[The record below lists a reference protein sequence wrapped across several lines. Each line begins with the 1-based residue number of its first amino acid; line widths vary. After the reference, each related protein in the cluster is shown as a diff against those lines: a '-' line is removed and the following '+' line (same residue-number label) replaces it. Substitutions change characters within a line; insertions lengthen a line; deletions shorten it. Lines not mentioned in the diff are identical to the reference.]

1 MREAIIR
8 VSHEGPKTPC
18 LSRPTASL
26 PACSRYLDPACL
38 RGIGVGIMIPVGQ
51 LILDAD
57 ASNPEAGN
65 GLSFRD
71 HTRLAPLLR

>member
-1 MREAIIR
+1 VREAIIR

-38 RGIGVGIMIPVGQ
+38 RGIGAGIVLLVGQ

-57 ASNPEAGN
+57 ASNWNRKETEAAYWSKS
-65 GLSFRD
+65 LSYR
-71 HTRLAPLLR
+71 H